1 MFFDPYH
8 LKKTGYGYFAHM
20 KNALSYC
27 LVAFFAAFCFL
38 IHAFFPFI
46 FVLTG
51 RQSVDK
57 IKQLME
63 KNTKK

>member
-1 MFFDPYH
+1 MFYDPDH
-8 LKKTGYGYFAHM
+8 LKKTGYGYFGHM
-20 KNALSYC
+20 KNALSYSV
-27 LVAFFAAFCFL
+27 VAIFASFCFL
-38 IHAFFPFI
+38 IHAFLPFI